1 MSRTGAGPSIRTL
14 STTFLSILHRPFKI
28 MYGSTALDDDR
39 GDEPSSEDEAP
50 SEEEAWEEEESEDG
64 SPSHSFCFLDMPAE
78 IRHLIY
84 RQTLDTRVYGP
95 VLRNGRLSAGETLPQ
110 PTTCWLDGQE
120 TYCYND
126 RAPLRCRP
134 PAKGCFGLLV
144 SCKTVYSEY
153 VRYLYESSTFVFD
166 DREALQA
173 FVSSCPKEYRSLIP
187 HVAVEP
193 KIEGPKHIQTAVWQS
208 LCRILTKEFT
218 GITALSLSVCSM
230 MPKSQPTRYDS
241 VRPSIDLPSP
251 LLASYCREGIQFR
264 KIKSTPT
271 PGATIDG
278 RRIKTNPWQHFILI
292 GNAQLDIMRDDLV
305 SEKDEN
311 LLQRLKLPVL

>member
-1 MSRTGAGPSIRTL
+1 
-14 STTFLSILHRPFKI
+14 
-28 MYGSTALDDDR
+28 MYENKARDDDWE
-39 GDEPSSEDEAP
+39 DEVLSEDEAP

-64 SPSHSFCFLDMPAE
+64 SPSHSLCFLDMPAE
-78 IRHLIY
+78 IRHMIY

-120 TYCYND
+120 SYCYND
-126 RAPLRCRP
+126 RTPLRCRP

-166 DREALQA
+166 DREALRA
-173 FVSSCPKEYRSLIP
+173 FVTSCPKRHRSMIP
-187 HVAVEP
+187 HIAVEP
-193 KIEGPKHIQTAVWQS
+193 KIEGPKHIQTAIWYS
-208 LCRILTKEFT
+208 FCRILTKEFT
-218 GITALSLSVCSM
+218 GISALSLSVCSM
-230 MPKSQPTRYDS
+230 MPKSQPTRYTS
-241 VRPSIDLPSP
+241 IRPSIGLLSS
-251 LLASYCREGIQFR
+251 LLASYCRMGIQFK
-264 KIKSTPT
+264 KIKSIPV
-271 PGATIDG
+271 PGATING
-278 RRIKTNPWQHFILI
+278 RNVMTNPWQHLILI

-311 LLQRLKLPVL
+311 LLQRLKLPAIG